1 MSEHQLEVVH
11 RGRQKLDWGLLG
23 RICAQM
29 LRSSECHAHVWVCA
43 CGRAHRASVPVC
55 LGEVYACSLA
65 KHTGVGDLLSG
76 CSCEG
81 HHANF
86 CLIRESSLEFP

>member
-29 LRSSECHAHVWVCA
+29 LRSSECHAPRVGLCLWPGPLGICA
-43 CGRAHRASVPVC
+43 GGFR
-55 LGEVYACSLA
+55 
-65 KHTGVGDLLSG
+65 
-76 CSCEG
+76 
-81 HHANF
+81 
-86 CLIRESSLEFP
+86 